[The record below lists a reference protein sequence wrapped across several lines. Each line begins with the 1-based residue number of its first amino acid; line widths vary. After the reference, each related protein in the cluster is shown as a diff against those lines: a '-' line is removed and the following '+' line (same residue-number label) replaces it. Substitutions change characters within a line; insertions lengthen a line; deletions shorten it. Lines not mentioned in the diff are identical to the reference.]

1 MYLKQVYVVAAVM
14 SAVFVVQSDFL
25 LSARKY
31 TEFGI
36 GLLGL
41 INVCCQKL
49 DLPLV
54 LDGIVK

>member
-1 MYLKQVYVVAAVM
+1 MVAAVM
-14 SAVFVVQSDFL
+14 SAVFVIQSDFL

-49 DLPLV
+49 YLPLV